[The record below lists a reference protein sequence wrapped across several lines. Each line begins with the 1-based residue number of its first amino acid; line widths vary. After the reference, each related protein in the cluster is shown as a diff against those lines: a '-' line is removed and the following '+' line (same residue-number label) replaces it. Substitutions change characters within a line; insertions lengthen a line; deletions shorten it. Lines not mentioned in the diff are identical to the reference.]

1 MPNSGNDRL
10 GGRLELLDPDRLD
23 GAQSVVYDAL
33 TQAVVPESEK
43 SGFVA
48 KLGDGRFIGPFNA
61 LLRVTGIAAGFGQW
75 SGGIASSRI
84 APDVR
89 QVVILTV
96 GASWSAEYEIYAH
109 RSAALAIGLPVDAID
124 AIIAGEPPAG
134 LSAEALLAHRF
145 TAQLI
150 VDHSV
155 PDDLYATVIDT
166 FGEAGTVAI
175 VCLIGEYLTVSSIL
189 VCFQV
194 PAPTHSGIPDG

>member
-1 MPNSGNDRL
+1 MSNSGADRL

-23 GAQSVVYDAL
+23 GAQRVVYDAL
-33 TQAVVPESEK
+33 TQAAVPESEK

-48 KLGDGRFIGPFNA
+48 KLEDGRFIGPFNA
-61 LLRVTGIAAGFGQW
+61 LLRVPEIAAGFGRW
-75 SGGIASSRI
+75 SGGIASSGM
-84 APDVR
+84 APEVR

-109 RSAALAIGLPVDAID
+109 RAAALAIGIPVDAID
-124 AIIAGEPPAG
+124 AILAGEPPTG

-145 TAQLI
+145 TAQL
-150 VDHSV
+150 VSDHSV

-175 VCLIGEYLTVSSIL
+175 ACLIGEYLTVSSIL

-194 PAPTHSGIPDG
+194 PMPNRG